1 MAWRVTAVRVPDGD
15 AVEDLWVDDAGRVSG
30 PIEGAEPL
38 PGRFVAA
45 GLVDAHSHPTVAATA
60 SGPGPLPLADVQDRL
75 ADWGRAGVAVVR
87 DVGSP
92 GGMIFDVVPAP
103 GLPRM
108 QAAGRFLAPEGRYF
122 PGLLVEGVPA
132 QRLTDVALE
141 QVRRGARWVKVI
153 ADFPP
158 LDENGAPGGAGPEPT
173 YSTEAI
179 AAMVRAVHDAGAR
192 VAAHSTIATVAA
204 LVDSGVDSIEH
215 GPGLDDATLR
225 RMAERGVAWTPTLG
239 ALLAMAE
246 GVPDAARSRFRTM
259 VEHITGLLRTATA
272 LNVAV
277 LAGTD
282 AAVPLPVEIALLA
295 KHGLE
300 PVGALRAATTTAYAF
315 LGENVDGPGAL
326 ASLVTYDADPRDDL
340 DVLDDPVAVVIDGVR
355 VR

>member
-1 MAWRVTAVRVPDGD
+1 MAWRVTAVRLPDGD

-30 PIEGAEPL
+30 PIDGAQPL

-45 GLVDAHSHPTVAATA
+45 GLVDAHSHPTVTATA
-60 SGPGPLPLADVQDRL
+60 AGPGPLAPDDVRERL
-75 ADWGRAGVAVVR
+75 AGWGRGGIAVVR

-92 GGMIFDVVPAP
+92 GGMILDVPPGP
-103 GLPRM
+103 GLPRV

-122 PGLLVEGVPA
+122 PGLLLEGVPA
-132 QRLTDVALE
+132 DRLTDVALD

-158 LDENGAPGGAGPEPT
+158 LDEHGAPGAAGPEPT
-173 YSTEAI
+173 YPIEAI
-179 AAMVRAVHDAGAR
+179 AAMVQAVHDAGAR
-192 VAAHSTIATVAA
+192 IAAHSTIATVAA

-246 GVPDAARSRFRTM
+246 GVPEEARSRFRTM
-259 VEHITGLLRTATA
+259 VERITGLLQTATA

-282 AAVPLPVEIALLA
+282 AAVSLPVEIALLA
-295 KHGLE
+295 KHGME
-300 PVGALRAATTTAYAF
+300 PVAALRAATTAAYAF
-315 LGENVDGPGAL
+315 LGEDLDSPGCP

-340 DVLDDPVAVVIDGVR
+340 DVLNNPVAVVRDGVR